1 MYDNDNEPVFQYIIN
16 TPNKNIPDDTD
27 DTTKYL
33 TIASTLRNNT
43 LLDPNI
49 NTTDNPTNSNPRYKA
64 NQLSDNSII
73 NTPKPNITKI
83 PYWLEFNSPTIYSQP
98 NQIHINTVNRLPC
111 ISIPSKYEGKLPPY
125 NAKEKDNI
133 KQPKKVFI
141 LFTPKSFF
149 IQIINPNTTTPI
161 TKTNIIN
168 LNLNF
173 KLPVNI
179 IITQA
184 RNQSNRSPQLN
195 LVTTNYLS
203 MDIEIRLLHP
213 LL

>member
-1 MYDNDNEPVFQYIIN
+1 VYDNDNEPVFQYIIN

-49 NTTDNPTNSNPRYKA
+49 NTTDNPTNSNPRYRA

-98 NQIHINTVNRLPC
+98 NQTHTNTVNRLPC
-111 ISIPSKYEGKLPPY
+111 ISIPSKYEGKLPPH
-125 NAKEKDNI
+125 NAKENDSM

-149 IQIINPNTTTPI
+149 INITHPNTTTHI

-173 KLPVNI
+173 KLLLNI
-179 IITQA
+179 TITQA
-184 RNQSNRSPQLN
+184 RSQLNRLPQLN
-195 LVTTNYLS
+195 LVATNYLS
-203 MDIEIRLLHP
+203 MDTEIRLLHP